1 MYSFLKNPE
10 LKKIL
15 IKLVLVQMIF
25 AGLVFFVVKHE
36 LASMNRAIT
45 RQNIALTGQ
54 ILLKHPDLEDE
65 IVQYITQEAKPIE
78 ISTGKQVLK
87 KYGYQEELL
96 TSDQPALKGFAL
108 AFPIKVA
115 ILVLS
120 FSLPIALLV
129 FFNYQKMYQQINQ
142 VSIAAESVVDG
153 DYSIVFPHEREGE
166 FGILGHNFNMMANR
180 LRLSLEKLNEEKKF
194 LQTMISDISHQLK
207 TPLSSLI
214 TMNELLLSG
223 KVAPADKKIFFQK
236 CYSQLLRMEWLVANL
251 LKMAKLEAGNIVFKS
266 QRLLL
271 SEVIEKALS
280 PLVVNIEQ
288 KKQVIDIRGKLDEV
302 FLIGDEDWT
311 AEALTN
317 IIKNCSEHTEEG
329 GKILIEL
336 SETPLFSRITISDNG
351 QGIDPRDL
359 PHIFERFYKGRNS
372 TKTESIGIGLALAK
386 LIIESENGD
395 ISVTSVLG
403 KGTCFLVTFF
413 KGVI

>member
-25 AGLVFFVVKHE
+25 AGLVFFVVKYE
-36 LASMNRAIT
+36 LASMNKAIT

-54 ILLKHPDLEDE
+54 ILLKHPELEDE
-65 IVQYITQEAKPIE
+65 IVQYITQEANPAE
-78 ISTGKQVLK
+78 ISTGKQVLQ
-87 KYGYQEELL
+87 KYGYQEDLL
-96 TSDQPALKGFAL
+96 TSDQPVLKGFAL
-108 AFPIKVA
+108 AFPLKVA
-115 ILVLS
+115 I
-120 FSLPIALLV
+120 FIFCFILPIALLV
-129 FFNYQKMYQQINQ
+129 FFSYQKMYQQINQ

-153 DYSIVFPHEREGE
+153 DYTIVFPHEREGE

-180 LRLSLEKLNEEKKF
+180 LKLSLEKLNEEKNF

-280 PLVVNIEQ
+280 PLLVNIEQ
-288 KKQVIDIRGKLDEV
+288 KNQVIDIRGKLDEV
-302 FLIGDEDWT
+302 SFIGDEDWT

-317 IIKNCSEHTEEG
+317 IFKNCSEHTEEG
-329 GKILIEL
+329 GKIQIEL
-336 SETPLFSRITISDNG
+336 SETPLFSRIAISDNG
-351 QGIDPRDL
+351 QGIDRRDL
-359 PHIFERFYKGRNS
+359 PHIFERFFKGRNS
-372 TKTESIGIGLALAK
+372 NKTESIGIGLALAK
-386 LIIESENGD
+386 LIIESQNGD

>member
-54 ILLKHPDLEDE
+54 ILHKHPELEDE
-65 IVQYITQEAKPIE
+65 IVQFITQDAKPVE

-87 KYGYQEELL
+87 KYGYQEDLL
-96 TSDQPALKGFAL
+96 TSDQPALKDFAL

-115 ILVLS
+115 ILILS
-120 FSLPIALLV
+120 FILPIALLV

-142 VSIAAESVVDG
+142 VSLAAESVVDG

-180 LRLSLEKLNEEKKF
+180 LKLSLEKLNEEKNF

-223 KVAPADKKIFFQK
+223 KVAPADKIIFFQK

-266 QRLLL
+266 HRLLL

-302 FLIGDEDWT
+302 SFIGDEDWT

-317 IIKNCSEHTEEG
+317 IFKNCSEHTEEG
-329 GKILIEL
+329 GKIQIEL
-336 SETPLFSRITISDNG
+336 SETPLVSRVAISDNG
-351 QGIDPRDL
+351 QGIDRRDL

-386 LIIESENGD
+386 LIIESQNGD

-413 KGVI
+413 KGII

>member
-54 ILLKHPDLEDE
+54 ILLKHPELEDE
-65 IVQYITQEAKPIE
+65 IVQYITQEAKPVE

-108 AFPIKVA
+108 TFPIKVA

-120 FSLPIALLV
+120 FILPIALLV

-153 DYSIVFPHEREGE
+153 DYSIVFPQELEGE

-329 GKILIEL
+329 GKIQIEL

-351 QGIDPRDL
+351 QGIDRRDL